1 MGRRSESATP
11 PQRRRQAVW
20 AMKILRG
27 QLADP
32 TPEQRLWLAVIE
44 QAVSE
49 AYAGVPGDPD
59 RREEAREWL
68 QSEHFAELAVSLGL
82 QPHWA
87 RDTIG
92 KLDGLGKADAAGEF
106 APPYATTPA
115 APRNGCGRL
124 SATVLR

>member
-1 MGRRSESATP
+1 
-11 PQRRRQAVW
+11 
-20 AMKILRG
+20 MKILRG
-27 QLADP
+27 QLPDP

-44 QAVSE
+44 QAVRE
-49 AYAGVPGDPD
+49 GYAGVPGDPD

-82 QPHWA
+82 HPHWA

-92 KLDGLGKADAAGEF
+92 KLDRLGMADAVGEF
-106 APPYATTPA
+106 VPPHATMPA
-115 APRNGCGRL
+115 APRNGCVRI